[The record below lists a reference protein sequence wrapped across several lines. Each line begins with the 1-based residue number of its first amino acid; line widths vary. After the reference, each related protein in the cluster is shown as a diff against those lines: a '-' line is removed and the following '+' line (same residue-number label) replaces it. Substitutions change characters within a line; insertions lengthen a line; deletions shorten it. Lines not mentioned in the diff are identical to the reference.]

1 MVTRLLCCGWYVVF
15 KEISEILAYPAK
27 IKFVDEIMGDEKENE
42 EFFKVH
48 CVTDDIFQEPPLFS
62 EDVARV
68 VYGGATVT
76 YACIQIAVYMGFK
89 EIYLLGVDCNY
100 CKGSNSNYF
109 FWEQKADVMNHK
121 EDRMGILM
129 ESRFI
134 MPPGAEC
141 LKCLR
146 E

>member
-1 MVTRLLCCGWYVVF
+1 M
-15 KEISEILAYPAK
+15 
-27 IKFVDEIMGDEKENE
+27 
-42 EFFKVH
+42 
-48 CVTDDIFQEPPLFS
+48 FS

-121 EDRMGILM
+121 EDRMVLSYESAREYADSHGIKIYNATRGGML
-129 ESRFI
+129 EVFERVEFDSLFQ
-134 MPPGAEC
+134 
-141 LKCLR
+141 
-146 E
+146 